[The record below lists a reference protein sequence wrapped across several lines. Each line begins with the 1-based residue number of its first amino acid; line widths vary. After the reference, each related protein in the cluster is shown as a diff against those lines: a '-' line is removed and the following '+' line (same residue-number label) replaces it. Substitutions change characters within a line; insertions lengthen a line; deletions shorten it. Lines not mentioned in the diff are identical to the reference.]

1 MEKKGNTI
9 MLKSGFARVDITPPL
24 GLPLSGYFRK
34 RPASGV
40 LDPLEINALAVSD
53 GENTAVI
60 LTADFSVMTKD
71 RCDIIR
77 KKVSERC
84 GIPVENVMV
93 TSLHQHTS
101 LRISFADII
110 TDMMS
115 EFDGFSDDNYIEF
128 LYRRFCDSAQ
138 MAIDDM
144 KESTVSVGIR
154 ETAEPISFIRRYIMK
169 DGSLQTNPGT
179 FDPSEI
185 DRPNGVSD
193 NTVRLIKFSRKDA
206 KDIALVNFSTH
217 PDVIGGCLYSAD
229 WPGFTRRFVEAENAD
244 VSCMMITGF
253 QGDSNHLDF
262 IGGRKTGY
270 EHSRHMGRVIADT
283 VRDIIGETRPISAD
297 SVSMEIKC
305 VYNKTNT
312 SGAERYDEA
321 KKYYDR
327 YLAGEI
333 KIAGNLADVAEA
345 QRILNINKRQLYNDV
360 RISVIKLGDIV
371 LAGIGGEP
379 FTAYGDIVRAA
390 AGDRFAVCACC
401 TNGYAGYLPVKT
413 AFDEGGYEARSSNF
427 TPELEEQVTGAINE
441 MLK

>member
-1 MEKKGNTI
+1 

-169 DGSLQTNPGT
+169 DGSLQTNPGS

-185 DRPNGVSD
+185 DRMNGTPD
-193 NTVRLIKFSRKDA
+193 NNVRLVKFSREGA
-206 KDIALVNFSTH
+206 NDIAFISFATH
-217 PDVIGGCLYSAD
+217 PDVVGGDRYSAD
-229 WPGFTRRFVEAENAD
+229 WPGFARRFVEKD
-244 VSCMMITGF
+244 LDGVSCVLLLGF

-262 IGGRKTGY
+262 IGGRRSGY
-270 EHSRHMGRVIADT
+270 EHARFMGRQIADAVVSMWNGTERLADGKVCCEMET
-283 VRDIIGETRPISAD
+283 VHLKTRDIDESRIEEARAYCREYDAGKID
-297 SVSMEIKC
+297 IK
-305 VYNKTNT
+305 
-312 SGAERYDEA
+312 AH
-321 KKYYDR
+321 
-327 YLAGEI
+327 
-333 KIAGNLADVAEA
+333 LADVAEA
-345 QRILNINKRQLYNDV
+345 KQIACHASSPKYRAVPIGHIKIGK
-360 RISVIKLGDIV
+360 ISVLGF
-371 LAGIGGEP
+371 GGEP
-379 FTAYGDIVRAA
+379 FTEYGEKIRAFA
-390 AGDRFAVCACC
+390 PDRFVIGACLA
-401 TNGYAGYLPVKT
+401 NGAAHYFPTKK
-413 AFDEGGYEARSSNF
+413 AFEEGGFEARSAHF
-427 TPELEEQVTGAINE
+427 LPDCEEKLLAAAERLLN
-441 MLK
+441 K